1 MITERTAAAGRES
14 YQAIR
19 SREREQIIL
28 DHLPLVKQVTSRLAC
43 CLPASVPVE
52 DLQGWGVFG
61 LMEAVDRFDPQR
73 GVKFETYAITRIR
86 GAVLDG
92 LRSLDWAPRSLRR
105 RARELDQAY
114 ARVESRTGR
123 PAQEGEVAAEL
134 GISAVELRS
143 TLAELQGAAVVS
155 LQEAIAGGGESG
167 DGGLSLADLIAD
179 PGAPDPEAS
188 AVTAD
193 LAEGL
198 AAAIA
203 DLPERERLLVT
214 LFYYEELRPKEIAQ
228 VMGISPSRVSQ
239 LHTQAI
245 LRLKRK
251 FEDRR

>member
-1 MITERTAAAGRES
+1 MMTEHTAATSRES
-14 YQAIR
+14 YR
-19 SREREQIIL
+19 VVCSKEREQTIL
-28 DHLPLVKQVTSRLAC
+28 EYLPLVKQVTSRLAG

-73 GVKFETYAITRIR
+73 GVKFETYAMTRIR

-105 RARELDQAY
+105 RARELDRAY

-123 PAQEGEVAAEL
+123 PAQEAEVAAEL
-134 GISAVELRS
+134 GIGADELRG
-143 TLAELQGAAVVS
+143 TLAELQGAAMAS
-155 LQEAIAGGGESG
+155 LQEAVAGVGESG
-167 DGGLSLADLIAD
+167 DGGLSLGDLIAD
-179 PGAPDPEAS
+179 PGAPDPENS
-188 AVTAD
+188 AIAAD
-193 LAEGL
+193 LAASL
-198 AAAIA
+198 AQAIE

-228 VMGISPSRVSQ
+228 VMGISPSRVTQ

-251 FEDRR
+251 LEDRR